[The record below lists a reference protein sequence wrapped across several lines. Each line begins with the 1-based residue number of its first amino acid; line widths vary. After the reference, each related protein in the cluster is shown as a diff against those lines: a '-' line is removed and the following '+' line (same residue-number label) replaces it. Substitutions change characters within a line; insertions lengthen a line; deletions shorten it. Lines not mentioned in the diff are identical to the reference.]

1 MFFTL
6 EQVGATNT
14 GNPFKSRTGFGLCWR
29 LVEMAMAAAGFRTGE
44 MIQLVRKDVILPKH
58 KGQSAIIF
66 LHDTKT
72 AKRNILT
79 SEKVLISEQS
89 GIDCLR
95 ALCQR
100 RKSDEKL
107 VDFSPAAFRA
117 LWKAVV
123 IHLGLESFNY
133 LPYSLRRG
141 GATSAYAQGMKFDQL
156 LTKGRWK
163 HVSTARIYLDQ
174 ALQEYTALVPPP
186 AVSRRVRAASRR
198 FAAVLGRL
206 GAGARRP

>member
-156 LTKGRWK
+156 LTN
-163 HVSTARIYLDQ
+163 
-174 ALQEYTALVPPP
+174 
-186 AVSRRVRAASRR
+186 
-198 FAAVLGRL
+198 
-206 GAGARRP
+206 

>member
-1 MFFTL
+1 MF
-6 EQVGATNT
+6 
-14 GNPFKSRTGFGLCWR
+14 
-29 LVEMAMAAAGFRTGE
+29 
-44 MIQLVRKDVILPKH
+44 QLVRKDVILPKH

-156 LTKGRWK
+156 LTKAGNMFPLPE
-163 HVSTARIYLDQ
+163 STLIKPSRNTQLWSYP
-174 ALQEYTALVPPP
+174 LQYPK
-186 AVSRRVRAASRR
+186 RVRAASQR
-198 FAAVLGRL
+198 FAAELGRVEV
-206 GAGARRP
+206 GARRT